1 MWTLKNELQ
10 FIICNAMQLRLIL
23 PCFIILDDEGNS
35 PFKKMLQPVKV
46 ADKWKKNPQ
55 NPNNL
60 SLWEA

>member
-10 FIICNAMQLRLIL
+10 FIICDAMQLGLIL

-35 PFKKMLQPVKV
+35 AFKKMLQPVEV
-46 ADKWKKNPQ
+46 ADKWKKTTQ
-55 NPNNL
+55 NPNDL